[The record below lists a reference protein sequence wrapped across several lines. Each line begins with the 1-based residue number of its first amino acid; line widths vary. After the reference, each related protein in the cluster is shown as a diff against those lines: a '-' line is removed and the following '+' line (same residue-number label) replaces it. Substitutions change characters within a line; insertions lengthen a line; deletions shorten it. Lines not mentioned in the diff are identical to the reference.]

1 MEEIFFGIRR
11 AVLSDIDDIAEL
23 TKEAFTKYRT
33 CSGAQHVAALEET
46 YEDIKS
52 DVENKLVLVA
62 FERNVIVGCVRLE
75 VSPDN
80 KAYLTRFAVRNNKS
94 NSGIGKVLINT
105 AVGIMR
111 DANVEEI
118 LLHTCRTVKPLM
130 YFYESCGFHLLSC
143 DNSRGSDR
151 ALLSKKL

>member
-80 KAYLTRFAVRNNKS
+80 KA

-143 DNSRGSDR
+143 DNSRGYER